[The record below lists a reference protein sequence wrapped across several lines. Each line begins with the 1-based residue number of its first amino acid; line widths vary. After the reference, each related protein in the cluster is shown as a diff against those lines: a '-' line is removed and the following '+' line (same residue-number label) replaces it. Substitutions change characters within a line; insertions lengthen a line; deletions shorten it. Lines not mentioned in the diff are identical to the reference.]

1 MLIYKIKRL
10 IKDKQ
15 ALSLEDKAKNKVLVN
30 L

>member
-15 ALSLEDKAKNKVLVN
+15 ALGLEDKAKNKVLVN